1 MKPIGQFWE
10 QQAEHFLTQQGL
22 ELIARNFSSLCGEID
37 LVMRDAEH
45 KAFIEVR
52 YRRSDRFGGAIQSLT
67 ATKQRKLKRSVAL
80 FVSWKKAW
88 SHHPCRFDWIA
99 YDAPNGDR

>member
-10 QQAEHFLTQQGL
+10 QQAEHFLTHHGL

-45 KAFIEVR
+45 EAFIEVR
-52 YRRSDRFGGAIQSLT
+52 YRRSDRFGDDIQS
-67 ATKQRKLKRSVAL
+67 
-80 FVSWKKAW
+80 
-88 SHHPCRFDWIA
+88 
-99 YDAPNGDR
+99 

>member
-22 ELIARNFSSLCGEID
+22 ELVARNFSSLCGEID

-45 KAFIEVR
+45 KAFI
-52 YRRSDRFGGAIQSLT
+52 
-67 ATKQRKLKRSVAL
+67 
-80 FVSWKKAW
+80 
-88 SHHPCRFDWIA
+88 
-99 YDAPNGDR
+99 

>member
-1 MKPIGQFWE
+1 VPGKPIGQFWE
-10 QQAEHFLTQQGL
+10 QQAEHFLTQHGL

-52 YRRSDRFGGAIQSLT
+52 YRRSDRFGGAIQS
-67 ATKQRKLKRSVAL
+67 
-80 FVSWKKAW
+80 
-88 SHHPCRFDWIA
+88 
-99 YDAPNGDR
+99 

>member
-22 ELIARNFSSLCGEID
+22 ELVARNFSSLYGEID

-52 YRRSDRFGGAIQSLT
+52 YRRSDRFGGAIQS
-67 ATKQRKLKRSVAL
+67 
-80 FVSWKKAW
+80 
-88 SHHPCRFDWIA
+88 
-99 YDAPNGDR
+99 